1 MNSFNNNNFSDN
13 SDFKGQGSSNG
24 NFKNNDFRRKAFNNK
39 ITNNKTNNND
49 KTYNNDKSYNNDEA
63 YNSNITYH
71 SGHDDD
77 KRNNETIIDELINS
91 LFSQEYDLQQNL
103 KKKQKQEDMY
113 SNKKI
118 EYEIIM
124 DCSNKSDYIIY
135 YRK

>member
-39 ITNNKTNNND
+39 IANNKTN
-49 KTYNNDKSYNNDEA
+49 NNDKSYNNDEA

-91 LFSQEYDLQQNL
+91 LFSQEYDSQQNL